1 MRSIAF
7 AVNTNNAIAR
17 IIYASCGATYYYSP
31 ISLYAPP
38 QNAAFGIVIKQ
49 LFNSILLK
57 HIVSPMVLSY
67 SVFSVA
73 SRMKAP

>member
-1 MRSIAF
+1 
-7 AVNTNNAIAR
+7 
-17 IIYASCGATYYYSP
+17 
-31 ISLYAPP
+31 
-38 QNAAFGIVIKQ
+38 
-49 LFNSILLK
+49 LLK